1 MNKVFASM
9 RMGAPLG
16 LPTVNP
22 RAPRSW
28 GFPRDSSTGLAIVF
42 ITLFWSI
49 FYQNLPW
56 SLDGFAHSGGTVT
69 TFNIGDRVI
78 KVCMIL
84 MGLYAIASRW
94 ALTLSLVK
102 HFNIGAAVFL
112 LAAIASTLWSA
123 DPAATVLRFIS
134 LMAIFLTCFAISL
147 AAWHRQRFQQLALTP
162 LMLILVASLVIG
174 VIYPDRIAE
183 IGTDISQRNAWHGI
197 THGKNEFGMMSSMAA
212 IICANGWLARE
223 GRTRWAILGTITS
236 FVCLL
241 LSRSNTSLLA
251 TLLAVGFMA
260 LVMRVPAIRQRHS
273 TLVVVSIA
281 ALIVLYELVIQ
292 NVIPGVNTL
301 LAPIMGLTGKD
312 TTFSARTVIWT
323 IIKEHMRGA
332 PYLGTGY
339 GAYWTGA
346 IPTSPSYIF
355 LPLMY
360 FYPSEAHNGYLDVMN
375 DLGYLGL
382 LCLLLFLGWFIRQG
396 LQVMAVDRSQ
406 AALYLALLFQE
417 MVINMSESDI
427 FSRTSTFAV
436 LVLATTCMSRELLEV
451 RRGGTLGAPRARSR
465 A

>member
-1 MNKVFASM
+1 
-9 RMGAPLG
+9 
-16 LPTVNP
+16 
-22 RAPRSW
+22 
-28 GFPRDSSTGLAIVF
+28 
-42 ITLFWSI
+42 
-49 FYQNLPW
+49 
-56 SLDGFAHSGGTVT
+56 
-69 TFNIGDRVI
+69 
-78 KVCMIL
+78 
-84 MGLYAIASRW
+84 
-94 ALTLSLVK
+94 
-102 HFNIGAAVFL
+102 
-112 LAAIASTLWSA
+112 
-123 DPAATVLRFIS
+123 
-134 LMAIFLTCFAISL
+134 
-147 AAWHRQRFQQLALTP
+147 
-162 LMLILVASLVIG
+162 
-174 VIYPDRIAE
+174 
-183 IGTDISQRNAWHGI
+183 
-197 THGKNEFGMMSSMAA
+197 MSSMAA

-346 IPTSPSYIF
+346 LPTSPSYIF